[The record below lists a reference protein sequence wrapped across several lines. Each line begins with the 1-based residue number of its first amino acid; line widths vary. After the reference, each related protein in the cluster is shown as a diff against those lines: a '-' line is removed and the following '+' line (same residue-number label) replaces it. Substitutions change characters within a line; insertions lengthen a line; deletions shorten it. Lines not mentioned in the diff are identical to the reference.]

1 MKKSFG
7 QATVEYLLLTALVV
21 GLLLSVYQKQIKGLL
36 ANFTSRKTQYTD
48 VVQQKNLGIPLAWF
62 GGKYG
67 NIGGNTA
74 GGVNSGAGSRSN
86 SGDANQGDGSL
97 NGGQTDGALNS
108 GNTAGSPKDK
118 AKGADAGGGDT
129 SGEGD
134 NAGGGR
140 SGAPGSPQNLALN
153 NSKNGKN
160 NSRAKSSGQG
170 DDGIEGSDS
179 EDASGGRGR
188 RKVNTA
194 IRSEGSL
201 GDDAKEK
208 SKKVD
213 ETQEA
218 KEKGKNKEKQGDE
231 ELQKQKELYGSN
243 KESGG
248 KGGCSKVDLSALIKI
263 ALIVGLLFVLF
274 GMLVQKKGDGQD

>member
-21 GLLLSVYQKQIKGLL
+21 GLLLSVYQKRIKGLL
-36 ANFTSRKTQYTD
+36 ASFTSRETQYTD
-48 VVQQKNLGIPLAWF
+48 VVKQKNLGIPLAWF

-74 GGVNSGAGSRSN
+74 GGVTSGAGSKSN
-86 SGDANQGDGSL
+86 SGGANEGDGSL
-97 NGGQTDGALNS
+97 NGGQTDGTLNS

-129 SGEGD
+129 SGEGESG
-134 NAGGGR
+134 GGGR

-160 NSRAKSSGQG
+160 NSRSKSNGQG

-179 EDASGGRGR
+179 EDGSGGRGR

-201 GDDAKEK
+201 GDDDKEK
-208 SKKVD
+208 SKKTND
-213 ETQEA
+213 TQEA
-218 KEKGKNKEKQGDE
+218 KDKTKDKEKQGDE

-243 KESGG
+243 KETGG

-274 GMLVQKKGDGQD
+274 GMLLQKKGDGQD

>member
-7 QATVEYLLLTALVV
+7 QATVEYLLLVALVV
-21 GLLLSVYQKQIKGLL
+21 GLLLSVYQSRVKTLVR
-36 ANFTSRKTQYTD
+36 NFTDRKTQYTD

-134 NAGGGR
+134 TAGGGR

-179 EDASGGRGR
+179 EDGSGGRGR

-208 SKKVD
+208 SKKAD
-213 ETQEA
+213 DSQEA

-274 GMLVQKKGDGQD
+274 GMLLQKKGDGQD